1 MKQFK
6 ICKIAPKTP
15 GIAGESFWTTKIV
28 AAHRLHAPPL
38 LAACGFMRHR
48 RKLQKPRGSG
58 MSSSPLS
65 FYAGGESHR
74 HLQKPK
80 NTQGSWF

>member
-1 MKQFK
+1 VGSRAAAGNSK
-6 ICKIAPKTP
+6 KT
-15 GIAGESFWTTKIV
+15 K
-28 AAHRLHAPPL
+28 
-38 LAACGFMRHR
+38 
-48 RKLQKPRGSG
+48 GSG

-65 FYAGGESHR
+65 SYASGESHR